1 MSFELLA
8 GDQNQCPT
16 CKEYFNS
23 VNAFDKHR
31 KGKHG
36 IDRHCLTIPEMLA
49 KGMDKNA
56 EGFWIGSKFDI
67 AGLWLR
73 SKRASEG

>member
-1 MSFELLA
+1 MSFELLV

-23 VNAFDKHR
+23 VHAFDKHR

-56 EGFWIGSKFDI
+56 EGFWIGSKMDI
-67 AGLWLR
+67 ARQAWG
-73 SKRASEG
+73 SKRASEE